1 MSVGRRSLVRF
12 GWSWLCRVRLTTSA
26 HIRLKSIPAQRPL
39 SSASRPYSGDQAQEP
54 IIQGGETLPDSMMP
68 CKSVLIP
75 LGSGKLLLDPI
86 FLRDACSCPRCVD
99 SSTSQRLFE
108 TADIPLTIA
117 VDKLHT
123 LPDGTTIIEWTN
135 DVPGFHPHTTKFS
148 HGFLSKQR
156 HLQER
161 MEMSYSLP
169 KHIHWDQKKMIENN
183 HIIEYEDY
191 LGSNRTLH
199 TALKQLH
206 SFGMLYLSKV
216 PNDPKAIESIAN
228 RIGPL
233 RNSLYGST
241 WNVKSVPSAKNVA
254 YTSQHLA
261 FHMDLLYM
269 ADPPGLQILHCM
281 KSSMQGGE
289 SLFADSFRAMDLLEA
304 RHQDIAASF
313 ATYPVTYRYKNDG
326 HWYQQTRNTVE
337 GRFTSPLDLEMARR
351 NVTYAT
357 RTYAAINWSPPFQA
371 PFEQDIGSA
380 QVEDSK
386 KSRLRTYV
394 KGAKIFKEL
403 IEADDATFETKIRE
417 GTCVIFNN
425 RRVLHARRAFSSESG
440 ERWLR
445 GAYVDTDAFRSRI
458 RTLNQELGAED
469 KVSKLNIQGTTKS
482 ASMPRTD

>member
-1 MSVGRRSLVRF
+1 MRF
-12 GWSWLCRVRLTTSA
+12 WWSRLCRVPLTTSP
-26 HIRLKSIPAQRPL
+26 HTRLRSTSAQLPL
-39 SSASRPYSGDQAQEP
+39 SSASKICSGDQEQEL
-54 IIQGGETLPDSMMP
+54 IVQDGETFPDSTTP

-75 LGSGKLLLDPI
+75 LGSGKVLLDPI
-86 FLRDACSCPRCVD
+86 FLRDACSCPRCID
-99 SSTSQRLFE
+99 PSTSQRLFE
-108 TADIPLTIA
+108 TADIPLAIA

-123 LPDGTTIIEWTN
+123 LPDGTTVLEWTD
-135 DVPGFHPHTTKFS
+135 DVPGFNHHTTKFS
-148 HGFLSKQR
+148 RGFLSRQR

-161 MEMSYSLP
+161 MKMSYSIP
-169 KHIHWDQKKMIENN
+169 KYIHWDQKKMIENN
-183 HIIEYEDY
+183 RIIEYEDY

-199 TALKQLH
+199 TALMQLQ
-206 SFGMLYLSKV
+206 SFGMLYLSNV
-216 PNDPKAIESIAN
+216 PDDPKAIHSIAY

-241 WNVKSVPSAKNVA
+241 WNVRSVPSAKNVA

-281 KSSMQGGE
+281 KSSTRGGE
-289 SLFADSFRAMDLLEA
+289 SLFADSFRAMNLLEE
-304 RHQDIAASF
+304 RHQDLATSF
-313 ATYPVTYRYKNDG
+313 ATYPVTYRYRNDG

-337 GRFTSPLDLEMARR
+337 GRITSNVDHGKAGR
-351 NVTYAT
+351 NAQYAT

-380 QVEDSK
+380 RDEGSDE
-386 KSRLRTYV
+386 SRLRTYV

-403 IEADDATFETKIRE
+403 IEADDAIFETKMHE

-425 RRVLHARRAFSSESG
+425 RRILHARRAFSSEGG

-445 GAYVDTDAFRSRI
+445 GAYIDTDAFWSRI
-458 RTLNQELGAED
+458 RTLNQEFDVENQ
-469 KVSKLNIQGTTKS
+469 V
-482 ASMPRTD
+482 